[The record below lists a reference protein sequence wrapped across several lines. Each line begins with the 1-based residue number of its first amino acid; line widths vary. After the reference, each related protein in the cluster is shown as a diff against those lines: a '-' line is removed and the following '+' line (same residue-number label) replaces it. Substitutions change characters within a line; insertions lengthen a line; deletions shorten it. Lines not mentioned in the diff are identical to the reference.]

1 MNVIFII
8 ILTHTYMRQ
17 NTEANH
23 ILMTHSAQYY
33 TTDTIIFKTYFL
45 TIISVHHTT
54 VTKQNISV
62 MQQSQNKYKC
72 LT

>member
-8 ILTHTYMRQ
+8 ILTLTSTRQ
-17 NTEANH
+17 NT
-23 ILMTHSAQYY
+23 ILMTHTAQYY

-54 VTKQNISV
+54 VTKQNISYAAITK
-62 MQQSQNKYKC
+62 QI
-72 LT
+72 